1 MIVSEAAATGDETA
15 IIRNLVTG
23 CVKRAVEEGRLPKQ
37 ISPEF
42 TLEFGEDSSG
52 DPAVYIWFPT
62 DAQRPSKADVDHA
75 ADLRDSIQKAIL
87 GSSIRLWPHVVYGQ
101 RK

>member
-1 MIVSEAAATGDETA
+1 MIVSEATATGDDAA
-15 IIRNLVTG
+15 IIRNLVTE

-42 TLEFGEDSSG
+42 TLEFGEDASG

-75 ADLRDSIQKAIL
+75 ADLRDSIQKAIR
-87 GSSIRLWPHVVYGQ
+87 SSPVRLWSYVVYGR